1 MAWREKVTVKNYSGN
16 SVAHGQLVRFSRYG
30 VEGEAILPSSPV
42 SLRLRRRDG
51 KAEMYGTPGQGVS
64 QYHEI
69 VRQAMLEPLAE
80 GEDPKPRLAQTQR
93 GRYYNRFTVIRG
105 K

>member
-1 MAWREKVTVKNYSGN
+1 MPLRDGIVSKNYGGRAI
-16 SVAHGQLVRFSRYG
+16 AHGQLVRFSRYG
-30 VEGEAILPSSPV
+30 IEGEAILPSRPV
-42 SLRLRRRDG
+42 SLRLRRKDG

-80 GEDPKPRLAQTQR
+80 GEDPKPRLAQTYRRYYFR
-93 GRYYNRFTVIRG
+93 GR
-105 K
+105 

>member
-1 MAWREKVTVKNYSGN
+1 MAWREKVIVKNYGGRSI
-16 SVAHGQLVRFSRYG
+16 AHGQLVRFSRYG
-30 VEGEAILPSSPV
+30 VEGEAVLPSSPV

-69 VRQAMLEPLAE
+69 VRQAMLEPLGE
-80 GEDPKPRLAQTQR
+80 GEDPKPRLLQTQR
-93 GRYYNRFTVIRG
+93 GRYYNRFTVNRG
-105 K
+105 R